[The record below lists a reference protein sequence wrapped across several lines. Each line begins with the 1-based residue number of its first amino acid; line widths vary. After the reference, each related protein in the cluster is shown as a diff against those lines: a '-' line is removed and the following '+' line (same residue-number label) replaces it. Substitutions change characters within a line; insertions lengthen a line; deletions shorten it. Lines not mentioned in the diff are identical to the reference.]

1 MNRIRQK
8 ELMRA
13 PIVGFQQKGIKKKL
27 ASVSIGW
34 LRTRFPQYAHLSDV
48 ELRKIAEKEL

>member
-1 MNRIRQK
+1 
-8 ELMRA
+8 MRA